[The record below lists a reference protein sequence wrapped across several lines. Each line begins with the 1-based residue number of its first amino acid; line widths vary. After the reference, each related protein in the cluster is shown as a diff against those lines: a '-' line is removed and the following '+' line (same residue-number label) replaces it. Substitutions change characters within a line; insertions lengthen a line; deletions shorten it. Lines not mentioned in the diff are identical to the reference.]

1 MKRKYRVIRDNG
13 KVTVKFEPSMKKK
26 HRVFK
31 ELGKIL
37 VNIGLLTFTSL
48 VLGSII
54 KGDYDRLTILLIGG
68 CVAVLLITVG
78 IILLTTEG
86 EKWNH

>member
-1 MKRKYRVIRDNG
+1 MKKKYRVIRDNG
-13 KVTVKFEPSMKKK
+13 KVT
-26 HRVFK
+26 
-31 ELGKIL
+31 

-54 KGDYDRLTILLIGG
+54 KGDYERLSIIWIGG
-68 CVAVLLITVG
+68 GFTALLITAG
-78 IILLTTEG
+78 IILLTTGE

>member
-13 KVTVKFEPSMKKK
+13 KVTVKFEPSMNKK
-26 HRVFK
+26 HRVLS
-31 ELGKIL
+31 EISKIA

-54 KGDYDRLTILLIGG
+54 KGDYERLSIIWIGG
-68 CVAVLLITVG
+68 GVTTLFITVG
-78 IILLTTEG
+78 IILLTAG
-86 EKWNH
+86 REKWNH